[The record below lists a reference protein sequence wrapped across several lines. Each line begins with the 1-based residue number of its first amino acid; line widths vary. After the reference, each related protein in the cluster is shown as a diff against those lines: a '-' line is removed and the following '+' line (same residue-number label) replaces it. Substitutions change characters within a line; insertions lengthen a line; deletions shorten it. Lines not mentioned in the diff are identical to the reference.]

1 MQLVVSN
8 ISIFINSEAILI
20 LPGHHSPHHN
30 RGVEHTHRLLQPPVA
45 SWVYKAHLPSRSH
58 CSVRRTDRIPEG
70 IVPASLDFDTLSRSN
85 GMKYCWAF
93 YFPSKELLMIPGIPN
108 KKFVLVRAKEIM
120 GWQTLV
126 ANSQT
131 SATPS
136 SRVHIMS
143 PPLFHSG
150 LTFWKGIGCRQK
162 CSVSDQRLL
171 SQQHTSFTHSFC
183 FVICV
188 SYMATRCLSGRWW
201 VSPNRWKG
209 SECEPT
215 NEWELHTDLERLPS
229 TIM

>member
-1 MQLVVSN
+1 
-8 ISIFINSEAILI
+8 
-20 LPGHHSPHHN
+20 
-30 RGVEHTHRLLQPPVA
+30 
-45 SWVYKAHLPSRSH
+45 
-58 CSVRRTDRIPEG
+58 
-70 IVPASLDFDTLSRSN
+70 
-85 GMKYCWAF
+85 
-93 YFPSKELLMIPGIPN
+93 MIPGIPN

-171 SQQHTSFTHSFC
+171 ISSIPASHIPFVLSSASHTWQPG
-183 FVICV
+183 V
-188 SYMATRCLSGRWW
+188 YQADG
-201 VSPNRWKG
+201 
-209 SECEPT
+209 E
-215 NEWELHTDLERLPS
+215 
-229 TIM
+229 